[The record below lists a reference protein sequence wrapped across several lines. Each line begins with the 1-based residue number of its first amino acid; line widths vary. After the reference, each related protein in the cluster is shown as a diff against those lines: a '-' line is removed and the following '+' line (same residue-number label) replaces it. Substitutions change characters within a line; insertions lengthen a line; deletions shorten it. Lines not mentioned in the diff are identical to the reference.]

1 MWKNIMA
8 TAFLVLSVGVTYK
21 LIQSANAQLGP
32 HVSAGQNPIV
42 NYGGSINQGVPVFTA
57 PVDQDVIVTTLITN
71 QSCQIAVDGIVVV
84 PTNNY
89 FYPTYMFTRTAYFQP
104 QTVFTTGKASLKV
117 SAGATLSFDGCNTT
131 TYYIEGYLVHP

>member
-8 TAFLVLSVGVTYK
+8 TAFLVLSIGVTYK

-42 NYGGSINQGVPVFTA
+42 NYGGSINQGAPVFTS

-71 QSCQIAVDGIVVV
+71 QSCQISVDGSVIV
-84 PTNNY
+84 PTSNY

-104 QTVFTTGKASLKV
+104 QTVFTTGTASLKV
-117 SAGATLSFDGCNTT
+117 PAGSTLSFDGCNTT